1 MFMPIRYKDDVML
14 ILNNDA
20 TLMFV
25 ANEDINSLNVFG
37 VTAFDKCLV
46 DRFYNDTNQLM
57 IELKVFPVE
66 EEMTFKKVMNL
77 SEDWFLDHIIGGII
91 NETPKD

>member
-57 IELKVFPVE
+57 IELKVFPVD

-77 SEDWFLDHIIGGII
+77 DECWFLDHIIGG
-91 NETPKD
+91 N

>member
-1 MFMPIRYKDDVML
+1 MYMPIRYKDDVML

-25 ANEDINSLNVFG
+25 AKEVDNLLDVFG

-77 SEDWFLDHIIGGII
+77 SEDWFLDHIIGGI
-91 NETPKD
+91 

>member
-14 ILNNDA
+14 VLNNEA

-25 ANEDINSLNVFG
+25 AKEVDNVLDVFG

-57 IELKVFPVE
+57 IELKVYPVE

-77 SEDWFLDHIIGGII
+77 NEDWFLDHIIGGI
-91 NETPKD
+91 

>member
-14 ILNNDA
+14 VLNNNA

-25 ANEDINSLNVFG
+25 AKEENNLLHVFG
-37 VTAFDKCLV
+37 VTAFDSCLV

-57 IELKVFPVE
+57 VELKVYPVD

-77 SEDWFLDHIIGGII
+77 DECWFLDHIIGGML
-91 NETPKD
+91 K

>member
-46 DRFYNDTNQLM
+46 NRFYNDTNQLM

-77 SEDWFLDHIIGGII
+77 SEDWFLDHIIGG
-91 NETPKD
+91 N

>member
-1 MFMPIRYKDDVML
+1 MYMPIRYKDDVML

-25 ANEDINSLNVFG
+25 AKEANNLLNVFG

-77 SEDWFLDHIIGGII
+77 SEDWFLDHIIGGI
-91 NETPKD
+91 

>member
-1 MFMPIRYKDDVML
+1 MYMPIRYKDDVML

-25 ANEDINSLNVFG
+25 AKEANNLLDVFG

-77 SEDWFLDHIIGGII
+77 SEDWFLDHIIGGI
-91 NETPKD
+91 

>member
-25 ANEDINSLNVFG
+25 AREEDNLLDVFG
-37 VTAFDKCLV
+37 VTAFDTCLI

-57 IELKVFPVE
+57 IELKVYPVE

-77 SEDWFLDHIIGGII
+77 NEDWFLDYIIGGIS
-91 NETPKD
+91 K

>member
-1 MFMPIRYKDDVML
+1 MFMPIRYKDNVML
-14 ILNNDA
+14 VLNNDA

-25 ANEDINSLNVFG
+25 AKEENNLLDVFG
-37 VTAFDKCLV
+37 VTAFDTCLV

-57 IELKVFPVE
+57 IELKVYPVE

-77 SEDWFLDHIIGGII
+77 NEEWFLDHIIGGIS
-91 NETPKD
+91 K

>member
-1 MFMPIRYKDDVML
+1 MPIRYKDDVML

-25 ANEDINSLNVFG
+25 AKEVDNLLDVFG

-77 SEDWFLDHIIGGII
+77 SEDWFLDHIIGGI
-91 NETPKD
+91 

>member
-25 ANEDINSLNVFG
+25 AKEENNLLDVFG

-57 IELKVFPVE
+57 IELKVYPVE
-66 EEMTFKKVMNL
+66 EEMSFKKVMNL
-77 SEDWFLDHIIGGII
+77 NEDWFLDHIIGGIS
-91 NETPKD
+91 K

>member
-77 SEDWFLDHIIGGII
+77 SEDWFLDHIIGG
-91 NETPKD
+91 N